1 MRFRPVR
8 PRRWRAMVLAA
19 AAAAVTAG
27 CGGAPAHPV
36 AATSPANPAAS
47 ATPAASGGLGGYP
60 SYLPPSTLHYDSD
73 ALETGTAAKPALVSQ
88 GDPVKI
94 VTPHWSVVAVVSG
107 PEVPGEGLPYQA
119 DTTTCT
125 WIVTLSQATGDVP
138 VSAAEF
144 TSVDDRGAVY
154 RPTLVPG
161 QAAPPATLRPGQQ
174 ATFELRAGE
183 AVGEGLMR
191 WSPVGG
197 RIVAKWDFV
206 VEND

>member
-1 MRFRPVR
+1 ML
-8 PRRWRAMVLAA
+8 LAA

-27 CGGAPAHPV
+27 CGGAPAHP
-36 AATSPANPAAS
+36 ATATPSAPRS
-47 ATPAASGGLGGYP
+47 ATPAATSGLGGYP
-60 SYLPPSTLHYDSD
+60 SYLPASTLHYDSD
-73 ALETGTAAKPALVSQ
+73 ALVVGTAARPALVSQ

-94 VTPHWSVVAVVSG
+94 VTPHWSVTAVVAG

-119 DTTTCT
+119 GSTTCT
-125 WIVTLSQATGDVP
+125 WIVTLSHVTGTVP

-144 TSVDDRGAVY
+144 TSTDDRGNVY
-154 RPTLVPG
+154 RPALVPG
-161 QAAPPATLRPGQQ
+161 QPTPPRTLRPGQR
-174 ATFELRAGE
+174 ATFELRTGE

-197 RIVAKWDFV
+197 HIVAKWDFV